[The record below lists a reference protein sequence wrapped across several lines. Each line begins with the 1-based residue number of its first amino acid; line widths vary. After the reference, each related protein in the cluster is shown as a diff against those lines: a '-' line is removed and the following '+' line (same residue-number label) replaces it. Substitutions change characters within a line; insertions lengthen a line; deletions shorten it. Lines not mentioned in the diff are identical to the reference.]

1 MVPFFPFSQDKLSD
15 KVEDAREVWE
25 TSQNPW
31 VYRASELWD
40 WATHETDTAV
50 VLKEL
55 RKLDP
60 NFSLEVWRD
69 QETCTLCE
77 EKFPF

>member
-1 MVPFFPFSQDKLSD
+1 M
-15 KVEDAREVWE
+15 WE

-60 NFSLEVWRD
+60 NFSLEVSYGGGFLKAEGRSFK
-69 QETCTLCE
+69 LP
-77 EKFPF
+77 FPEVTPTYAFFLD

>member
-1 MVPFFPFSQDKLSD
+1 MRCAPFFPSRVIFLVPQDQLSD
-15 KVEDAREVWE
+15 KVEDVREAWE

-60 NFSLEVWRD
+60 GFSLEVS
-69 QETCTLCE
+69 
-77 EKFPF
+77 